1 MGDLGP
7 AEPGGVLLAVEP
19 AVEPRLQTKPRNA
32 ALDGIRGLAIS
43 AVIASHFVPGGFKGG
58 AYGVLVFFVL
68 SGYLIT
74 TLLLKEHERSGRIDL
89 KAFYARRA
97 LRLLPAL
104 YVFLVVAL
112 GMSLLFGRELRM
124 DPGGSLVGS
133 VLAFFYVFNWV
144 DFAGLQIPHSMTPLW
159 TLSVEEQ
166 FYLVWPLL
174 LVLMLGAPLLKKHLQ
189 GIVLAAAVL
198 FTGLGIAAYLVFGLM
213 SYYRSWT
220 WIAPLLLGVSLA
232 IAQHRTQG
240 RLGTELA
247 RLAPI
252 AWALLILVAAY
263 PPTLDSVVTH
273 AVVVP
278 LLSVA
283 SCIIIARSVDG
294 ATSFSTRVLSLPV
307 LGYLG
312 RRSYGLYLWNL
323 IALETLEHFI
333 HHPALLIA
341 CALAATF
348 AVAEASYRWVEMPAL
363 RLKHRFERVQLA

>member
-1 MGDLGP
+1 MSVQPVVG
-7 AEPGGVLLAVEP
+7 
-19 AVEPRLQTKPRNA
+19 PRLRTKPRNA

-43 AVIASHFVPGGFKGG
+43 AVIASHFVPAFVPGGFKGG

-74 TLLLKEHERSGRIDL
+74 TLLLKEYDASGRIDI

-104 YVFLVVAL
+104 YVFLLVAL
-112 GMSLLFGRELRM
+112 GLTFAFGTQLRM
-124 DPGGSLVGS
+124 DTGGAVVGA

-144 DFAGLQIPHSMTPLW
+144 DFAGLHIPHSMTVLW

-166 FYLVWPLL
+166 FYLVWPLTL
-174 LVLMLGAPLLKKHLQ
+174 TLMLGIPVLKRRLQ
-189 GIVLAAAVL
+189 GIVLGAVL
-198 FTGLGIAAYLVFGLM
+198 FFTGLGILAFLMFGLM
-213 SYYRSWT
+213 SYYRTWT

-232 IAQHRTQG
+232 IAQRRTQG
-240 RLGTELA
+240 RFGADLA
-247 RLAPI
+247 RFSPI
-252 AWALLILVAAY
+252 AWCLLLLVAIY

-273 AVVVP
+273 AVTVP

-283 SCIIIARSVDG
+283 ACAIIARSAESRAAESKRAV
-294 ATSFSTRVLSLPV
+294 STRVLGSSLLV
-307 LGYLG
+307 YLG

-333 HHPALLIA
+333 DNPALLIC
-341 CALAATF
+341 CALAVTL
-348 AVAEASYRWVEMPAL
+348 VIAEASYRWVEMPAL
-363 RLKHRFERVQLA
+363 RLKHRFERVQLG